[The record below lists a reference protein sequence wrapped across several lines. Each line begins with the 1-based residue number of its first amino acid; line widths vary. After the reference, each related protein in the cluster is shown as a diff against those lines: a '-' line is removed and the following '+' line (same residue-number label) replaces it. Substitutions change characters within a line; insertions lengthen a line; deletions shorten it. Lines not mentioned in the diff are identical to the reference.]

1 MQILLL
7 ELKIIRCSGLQIL
20 SHCFVRINAYSVEF
34 QLSPEIF
41 NFSEPAKL
49 GYRRAFNSLKHKKK
63 SIQNFT
69 MSGPTDQNAYCS
81 DICNT

>member
-34 QLSPEIF
+34 HF

-49 GYRRAFNSLKHKKK
+49 GYRRAFNSLKYKK
-63 SIQNFT
+63 SIHNFT
-69 MSGPTDQNAYCS
+69 MSEPTDQNAYCS